1 MDAQTMETS
10 NGRINSWTN
19 INRNLKGAGSSIVH
33 KHKMGNNQHISVL
46 VLEML
51 LEIILQP

>member
-10 NGRINSWTN
+10 NVRINSWTN
-19 INRNLKGAGSSIVH
+19 INLNVKGAGSSIVH
-33 KHKMGNNQHISVL
+33 KHKMWNNQHMLVL

-51 LEIILQP
+51 LEMILQP